1 MVNAYINCRNMKI
14 GPYVDNT
21 NENWLKYPDV
31 NYATNEHWLRSILML
46 IMLPWQRSK
55 LQLRRGSGVK
65 RRQISF
71 EIVSLLLSS
80 LQETIFL
87 APTLFWQIILPLWQK
102 NVCLY
107 FSKLC
112 DFPVLGTPA
121 GCDCAS
127 VVVQTASPAKADV
140 EWNELVMTWVQFWV
154 LHSQLLQTLVQ
165 QGYLCLLL
173 NLYFHCMVIHGP
185 WSLRF

>member
-55 LQLRRGSGVK
+55 LQLRRGSGIK

-71 EIVSLLLSS
+71 EIVSLLHELKFAPRNDFSS
-80 LQETIFL
+80 SHPFL
-87 APTLFWQIILPLWQK
+87 ANNFTSLAKECLPLFLKTLWLSCTGNACRVRLRKCGCTDSQSCQGWRG
-102 NVCLY
+102 VERAGHDLSTILG
-107 FSKLC
+107 FTQSTFA
-112 DFPVLGTPA
+112 DFGPA
-121 GCDCAS
+121 RLS
-127 VVVQTASPAKADV
+127 LSP
-140 EWNELVMTWVQFWV
+140 T
-154 LHSQLLQTLVQ
+154 
-165 QGYLCLLL
+165 
-173 NLYFHCMVIHGP
+173 
-185 WSLRF
+185 

>member
-1 MVNAYINCRNMKI
+1 MKI
-14 GPYVDNT
+14 GPYVNNT

-87 APTLFWQIILPLWQK
+87 APTLFMANNFTSLAKECLPLFLKTLWLSCTGNACRVRLRKCGCTDSQSCQGWRG
-102 NVCLY
+102 VERAGHDLSTILG
-107 FSKLC
+107 FTQSTFA
-112 DFPVLGTPA
+112 DFGPA
-121 GCDCAS
+121 RLS
-127 VVVQTASPAKADV
+127 LSP
-140 EWNELVMTWVQFWV
+140 T
-154 LHSQLLQTLVQ
+154 
-165 QGYLCLLL
+165 
-173 NLYFHCMVIHGP
+173 
-185 WSLRF
+185 